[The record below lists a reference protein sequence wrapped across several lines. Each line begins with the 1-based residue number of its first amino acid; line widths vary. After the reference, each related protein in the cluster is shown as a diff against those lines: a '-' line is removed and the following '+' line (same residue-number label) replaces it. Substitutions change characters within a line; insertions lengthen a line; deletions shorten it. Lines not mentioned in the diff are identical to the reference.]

1 LYLQLLKAQQ
11 YTWTQCVE
19 ERMTDEECKAF
30 IDLFIYENFTGKD
43 QYTRTIIQSRRKET
57 DILYNAVTI
66 VMDDGD
72 MAIGRNG
79 DGWMYYDL

>member
-1 LYLQLLKAQQ
+1 
-11 YTWTQCVE
+11 
-19 ERMTDEECKAF
+19 MTDEECKAF
-30 IDLFIYENFTGKD
+30 IDLFIYENFEGKD
-43 QYTRTIIQSRRKET
+43 RYTRSIIQSRRKET

-79 DGWMYYDL
+79 DGVMYYDL